1 MFVSMVDIYR
11 SEKFV
16 FPFARLLAYC
26 LSYAPLIVGAVL
38 TYRAIQ
44 SEYIA
49 IIAVAMLT
57 VAYAAVNESFV
68 MKNKVADQFVS
79 VIRRRINGR

>member
-1 MFVSMVDIYR
+1 
-11 SEKFV
+11 
-16 FPFARLLAYC
+16 
-26 LSYAPLIVGAVL
+26 VGAVL